1 MLKSLTGYG
10 ASSGEY
16 NGAII
21 SIEIKGVNHKYLD
34 ISFKMPKIFNQW
46 EIDFRNLVRER
57 IKRGKVNI
65 FINVENQG
73 SLFKKLN
80 FDLEIAKNYY
90 DSLQKIADIFKI
102 NNDLSLKDFLLMKG
116 VFDFKD
122 EEVDEELKKFIE
134 NLLREAINNFE
145 KMKIEE
151 GAHLE
156 KDIILRLEKIK
167 NYLNEIDEKKDIIVE
182 KYKEKLKKNIEKI
195 LNNGTEIDEKRLEF
209 EIVLFSDKADITEE
223 IVRLNSHIEK
233 FIKTCKERPPV
244 GKKLDFILQEMNREI
259 NTIGSKNNLS
269 DISEL
274 VIETKNEIERIRE
287 QIQNIE

>member
-16 NGAII
+16 NSTLI
-21 SIEIKGVNHKYLD
+21 SIEMKGVNHKYLD

-46 EIDFRNLVRER
+46 EIDFRNLIREK
-57 IKRGKVNI
+57 IKRGKINI

-80 FDLEIAKNYY
+80 FDVEIAKNYF
-90 DSLQKIADIFKI
+90 DSLQQIAEIFKI
-102 NNDLSLKDFLLMKG
+102 ENDLSLKDFLFMKG
-116 VFDFKD
+116 VFDFKE

-134 NLLREAINNFE
+134 NLLKEAISKFE
-145 KMKIEE
+145 RMKIEE
-151 GAHLE
+151 GSHLE
-156 KDIILRLEKIK
+156 RDITIRLERIK
-167 NYLNEIDEKKDIIVE
+167 NYLNEIDKKKDIIVE
-182 KYKEKLKKNIEKI
+182 KYKEKLQKNIEKI
-195 LNNGTEIDEKRLEF
+195 FNNSAEIDEKRLEF

-233 FIKTCKERPPV
+233 FLKTCKEPPPV

-287 QIQNIE
+287 QVQNIE